1 MLSLL
6 LLRHAKSR
14 WDDPGLEDFDR
25 PLAARGRE
33 AAVRMGAYM
42 ARQGLAPAL
51 ILCSSAVRARQ
62 TLELVRPHLGG
73 NPATQFA
80 DGLYLA
86 TPAALL
92 QRLRKLG
99 ADVETVLLI
108 GHNPGMHNLA
118 VNLSGSGEKK
128 SLEALAG
135 KFPTAALA
143 VLTFNE
149 HEWSQIAAG
158 GGRLCDFMTPKRL
171 T

>member
-1 MLSLL
+1 MLSLM

-42 ARQGLAPAL
+42 ARQGLAPDL

-62 TLELVRPHLGG
+62 TLELVRPHLGDS
-73 NPATQFA
+73 ATQFA
-80 DGLYLA
+80 DALYLA

-99 ADVETVLLI
+99 ADAKAVLLI
-108 GHNPGMHNLA
+108 GHNPGLHNLA
-118 VNLSGSGEKK
+118 MSLAGSGEKK

-143 VLTFNE
+143 VLTFKARD
-149 HEWSQIAAG
+149 WSEIAADA
-158 GGRLCDFMTPKRL
+158 GRLCDFMTPKRL
-171 T
+171 A

>member
-1 MLSLL
+1 MLRLL

-14 WDDPGLEDFDR
+14 WDDPGLKDFDR

-42 ARQGLAPAL
+42 AQQGLTPDL
-51 ILCSSAVRARQ
+51 ILASSAVRARQ
-62 TLELVRPHLGG
+62 TLELVRPHLG
-73 NPATQFA
+73 NPTTQFA
-80 DGLYLA
+80 DALYLA

-99 ADVETVLLI
+99 ADAETVLLI
-108 GHNPGMHNLA
+108 GHNPGLHSLA
-118 VNLSGSGEKK
+118 VTLSGSGEKK
-128 SLEALAG
+128 RLEALGG

-143 VLTFNE
+143 VLTFKE
-149 HEWSQIAAG
+149 RDWSEITAA

-171 T
+171 A